1 MNRKEIHTFM
11 KGEEG
16 KERRVAKHAKRE
28 AIKKKME
35 GVKTSIGKVLRLHK
49 GKE

>member
-1 MNRKEIHTFM
+1 MTGKHRPV
-11 KGEEG
+11 KG
-16 KERRVAKHAKRE
+16 AKGE

-49 GKE
+49 GKDA